1 MKSEE
6 SLKGSEGGIVKSR
19 FELFSMRK
27 SGSIEHRHQFFR
39 GMLAGTV
46 IVIIKF
52 IFYLPVDVANVFYG
66 ASLLVTLIITVG
78 ELLESRYFV
87 LEARV
92 LDFLFG
98 FLFPLDCYAV
108 LILLGVHLTN

>member
-46 IVIIKF
+46 I
-52 IFYLPVDVANVFYG
+52 VDVANVFYG